1 MTQLSPLSLVVLAIP
16 LGLASIAGYDREA
29 PNTGSSD
36 ELGRHISMAA
46 VASPTGA
53 DRVTLAFDA
62 VRLDALV
69 PFIMQES
76 GKEVT
81 VDPDATGY
89 MLTLISSDVMSR
101 DEAFTRIMNKLR
113 SDGLDVRETEDTIV
127 ISAGQYRQIWKPA
140 HVKISAGQYRQIW
153 KPAHVKI
160 SASDAREFGK
170 FGIFVSVSG
179 DRAVVSSAHGV
190 YVFRLDGATWTQEA
204 KLTIND
210 QEQPETITPRVSIDG
225 RYCLL
230 GARQSNHAGPNSGCV
245 YVFRREGTE
254 WLEHATL
261 IPSDAAAGARFGTSV
276 AISGDR
282 CVIGAWGDDTV
293 ALDGGAAYVFRRDG
307 MAWVEEAKL
316 TVREAKVED
325 GFGKSVSISGE
336 YCVISGAR
344 TQADFDHNRPG
355 SAYVFHRVAS
365 RWVQQARL
373 TPNDVDGW
381 GLFGF
386 YPVAI
391 SRDRLVVGGHR
402 ADGAGAAYVFRRDG
416 DEWVQEARLS
426 GHIADR
432 TGFGAS
438 ISIGEGYA
446 VVGAHGAAYL
456 FHLDGAK
463 WKQAALL
470 TVEDVTF
477 RDSFGHAVAIDAS
490 HCIVAASR
498 AKIRGEKAGAV
509 FIWPSSW
516 QVIPDTIRQQEI
528 DAMTPDEAKNALASV
543 AQSLRRQAPNEDLQR
558 RLHHEFGL
566 LMQRLK
572 ELRKEEA
579 DPTES

>member
-1 MTQLSPLSLVVLAIP
+1 MTQLSPPCLVVLSIP
-16 LGLASIAGYDREA
+16 LGLASIAGSEREA
-29 PNTGSSD
+29 PKTGSSD
-36 ELGRHISMAA
+36 ELGRQILMAA

-62 VRLDALV
+62 VRLDYLV
-69 PFIMQES
+69 PFLMSQS
-76 GKEVT
+76 GKVVT

-89 MLTLISSDVMSR
+89 KLTLISSNVMSI
-101 DEAFTRIMNKLR
+101 DEAFTRVMNKLR
-113 SDGLDVRETEDTIV
+113 SDGLDVSETEDTIV
-127 ISAGQYRQIWKPA
+127 ISAGQYRQIWK
-140 HVKISAGQYRQIW
+140 S
-153 KPAHVKI
+153 AHVKI

-170 FGIFVSVSG
+170 FGTFVSVSG

-210 QEQPETITPRVSIDG
+210 QEQPETIIPRVSIDG

-230 GARQSNHAGPNSGCV
+230 GVPQSNHAGPNSGCV

-254 WLEHATL
+254 WMEHATL
-261 IPSDAAAGARFGTSV
+261 TPSDAAAGARFGTSV
-276 AISGDR
+276 AISGER

-325 GFGKSVSISGE
+325 GFGMSVSISGE
-336 YCVISGAR
+336 YCVISGVR

-490 HCIVAASR
+490 HCIVAACR
-498 AKIRGEKAGAV
+498 ANIRGEKAGAV

-543 AQSLRRQAPNEDLQR
+543 AQALRRQAPNEDLQR